1 MQLAADCEV
10 LPHYTLADL
19 QQDRKFIEGLP
30 S

>member
-1 MQLAADCEV
+1 MQFAAEREV
-10 LPHYTLADL
+10 LLHYTPADL